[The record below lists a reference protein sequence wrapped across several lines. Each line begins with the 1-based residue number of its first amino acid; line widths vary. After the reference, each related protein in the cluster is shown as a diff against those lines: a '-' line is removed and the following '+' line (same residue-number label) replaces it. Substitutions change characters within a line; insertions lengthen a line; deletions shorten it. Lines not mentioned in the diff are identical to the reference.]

1 MGNPRDE
8 ALLEVE
14 ENRRV
19 RRERQ
24 VRVDRRIAQ
33 VSRGLLAVRRQVEE
47 VFEKEALSLQKQG
60 QEAGRLQDETRVRIP
75 EDETEMREFRGVSP
89 QKEEIRRRGP
99 EEAPLRRQAQEEEA
113 PKQTGTSSRRERSR
127 SRARAPRLIDPE
139 AS

>member
-1 MGNPRDE
+1 MG
-8 ALLEVE
+8 
-14 ENRRV
+14 V

-33 VSRGLLAVRRQVEE
+33 VSRGLLAVRRQLEE
-47 VFEKEALSLQKQG
+47 VFEKEALSLQEQ
-60 QEAGRLQDETRVRIP
+60 AGRLQDETRVRIP
-75 EDETEMREFRGVSP
+75 EDETEMQESRGVSP
-89 QKEEIRRRGP
+89 QKEEVRRRGP

>member
-75 EDETEMREFRGVSP
+75 EDETEMRERRGVSP
-89 QKEEIRRRGP
+89 QKEEVRRQGP
-99 EEAPLRRQAQEEEA
+99 EEARLRRQAQEEA

-127 SRARAPRLIDPE
+127 SHARAPRVIKHARL
-139 AS
+139 